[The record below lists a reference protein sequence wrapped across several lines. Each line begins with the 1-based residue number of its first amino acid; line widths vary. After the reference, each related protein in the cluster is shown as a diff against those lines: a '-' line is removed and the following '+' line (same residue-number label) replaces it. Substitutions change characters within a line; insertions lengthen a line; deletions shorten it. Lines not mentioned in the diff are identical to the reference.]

1 MQKKRE
7 DLNTWGRNKNGI
19 YKKNL
24 IELRKLSID
33 ELSKYYMQK
42 RKWEFEN
49 HISLKNIELRN
60 KIHSLLVLIIK
71 IDRLLAKESIKIIND
86 SRINVHKP
94 KIYACT
100 HIGGNDIQR
109 TFEAIGEPAYL
120 FLGDPRGIYK
130 DLSGLLLFLNGMIP
144 LETYDK
150 IDRNIAKERSVE
162 LLNNGGN
169 LLIYPE
175 GAWNITPNL
184 PVMKLYDG
192 VSNMARVTGADI
204 IPVAIEQYNDEFI
217 VSIGE
222 NIQMSKVDAIS
233 VKELTSLL
241 RDRMATEKWKIWD
254 YNGAE
259 KREIVANVVLEE
271 YQQEIIDKC
280 GYGFTIQDVI
290 DTMYHDKTITSPEEV
305 FGFQKKLSK

>member
-1 MQKKRE
+1 MKFTKR
-7 DLNTWGRNKNGI
+7 
-19 YKKNL
+19 NL
-24 IELRKLSID
+24 MELRKLSIN

-42 RKWEFEN
+42 RKWEFE
-49 HISLKNIELRN
+49 HKKPLKNIKLRN

-71 IDRLLAKESIKIIND
+71 IDRLIAKESIKIIND
-86 SRINVHKP
+86 DRIKTCNP

-109 TFEAIGEPAYL
+109 AFEAIKEPAYL
-120 FLGDPRGIYK
+120 FLGDPKGIYQ

-144 LETYDK
+144 LETCDK
-150 IDRNIAKERSVE
+150 TDRKIAKERSIE

-175 GAWNITPNL
+175 GAWNITQNL

-192 VSNMARVTGADI
+192 ASIMAQETGADI
-204 IPVAIEQYNDEFI
+204 IPVAIEQYNNNFI

-222 NIQMSKVDAIS
+222 NIQMNKVGGVS
-233 VKELTSLL
+233 VKELTALL
-241 RDRMATEKWKIWD
+241 RDRMATEKWRIWD
-254 YNGAE
+254 YNGVE
-259 KREIVANVVLEE
+259 KREKVASISLEE

-280 GYGFTIQDVI
+280 GYGFTVQDVI

-305 FGFQKKLSK
+305 FGFQKHLAK

>member
-1 MQKKRE
+1 MDFTRKS
-7 DLNTWGRNKNGI
+7 
-19 YKKNL
+19 L
-24 IELRKLSID
+24 IELRKLSVD

-42 RKWEFEN
+42 RKWEFE
-49 HISLKNIELRN
+49 HKIPLKNIELRN

-71 IDRLLAKESIKIIND
+71 IDRLLNKENIKIIND
-86 SRINVHKP
+86 GRIKTHNS

-109 TFEAIGEPAYL
+109 TFEAIKEPAYL
-120 FLGDPRGIYK
+120 FLGDPKGIYK

-150 IDRNIAKERSVE
+150 MDRRIAKERSIE

-175 GAWNITPNL
+175 GAWNITQNL

-192 VSNMARVTGADI
+192 VSIIAQETGADI
-204 IPVAIEQYNDEFI
+204 IPMAIEQYDNNFI

-222 NIQMSKVDAIS
+222 NIQMNKVNGIS

-254 YNGAE
+254 YNGVV
-259 KREIVANVVLEE
+259 KREKVTNISLEQ
-271 YQQEIIDKC
+271 YQQEIINKC
-280 GYGFTIQDVI
+280 GYGFTIEDVI
-290 DTMYHDKTITSPEEV
+290 NTMYHDKTITSPEEV
-305 FGFQKKLSK
+305 FGFQKKLVK